1 MTATITPAPTVTQ
14 PSPEGGAGRAT
25 GRVDAV
31 SPATRLGVLVAAYL
45 AASFGIWWS
54 VWSGHPTTTYLCG
67 CGDPGQYLWFFA
79 APAQALLHGHSPFFT
94 GADYHPGGV
103 NMLDNPGVLGLAI
116 VAAPLTWIFGP
127 VAAVNTV
134 LLVTPVLSSLAG
146 YVALR
151 RWVNWWPA
159 AAIGGGF
166 YGFSPAVVSSLA
178 YVHLQV
184 AFLALPPLI
193 FLCLDDLLVR
203 QQRRPVPTGV
213 ALGVLVAVQY
223 LVSPEMLV
231 LTALVAG
238 VGVVVLVL
246 WAARR
251 APDALRS
258 HVHEAVRG
266 IGAGV
271 GTALVLAGYPV
282 WFALAGPRHT
292 VGAPWSFI
300 AETGNDVKDFFVPGA
315 AANHPA
321 LAPTIFGY
329 FGDPGPALDYLGITV
344 VIAVVVT
351 VVALRHSPVVRL
363 AAVVTV
369 VVAVLSLGSVL
380 VVTPPTVTFQATH
393 HLRPT
398 WLLPWTVLA
407 HVPLV
412 DEASPSRLSA
422 PMDLV
427 VALIGAIGLDRLVD
441 VLRRRL
447 PATEGPTTPR
457 GAAALRRTT
466 PALGA
471 LAVAAA
477 VLVPVGLAYHL
488 PLDTTTVTTPRWFRT
503 AADHLPTGSV
513 VLALP
518 WGLSQTSVWQAVS
531 GMHIVMAGG
540 DAFVPGPG
548 GHVVDTPRP
557 GTTDA
562 VLSDLST
569 YAVKPEPTP
578 AVERT
583 VRRSLARWDVSDVVV
598 TPETYGAVYDVGF
611 LTAVLGAPPEIQD
624 GSWVWSHVRH
634 APPPLAEPPNA
645 VVDCQAS
652 ATSATAVADCM
663 VLLSASPR

>member
-1 MTATITPAPTVTQ
+1 MTATVTAAPTADR
-14 PSPEGGAGRAT
+14 PAPEGGADRAR
-25 GRVDAV
+25 GRVHAT
-31 SPATRLGVLVAAYL
+31 SPATRLGVLVVAYL

-79 APAQALLHGHSPFFT
+79 APAQALLHGHSPFFS

-116 VAAPLTWIFGP
+116 VAAPLTWTLGP

-146 YVALR
+146 YVLLR
-151 RWVNWWPA
+151 RWVRWWPA

-193 FLCLDDLLVR
+193 FLCLDELLVR
-203 QQRRPVPTGV
+203 QQRRPVPVGV
-213 ALGVLVAVQY
+213 GLGVLVAVQY

-231 LTALVAG
+231 LTALVAA

-251 APDALRS
+251 APDALRG
-258 HVHEAVRG
+258 HLPDATRG

-271 GTALVLAGYPV
+271 GTALLLAGYPV

-300 AETGNDVKDFFVPGA
+300 AETGNAVKELFLPGA
-315 AANHPA
+315 AANRPA
-321 LAPTIFGY
+321 LAPTVFGY

-344 VIAVVVT
+344 VIALVVT
-351 VVALRHSPVVRL
+351 VVALRRTPVIRL

-380 VVTPPTVTFQATH
+380 VTTPPTVTFQATH
-393 HLRPT
+393 RLHPT

-441 VLRRRL
+441 VLRGRL
-447 PATEGPTTPR
+447 AATEGPATPR
-457 GAAALRRTT
+457 SAATLRRAA
-466 PALGA
+466 PAFGA

-477 VLVPVGLAYHL
+477 VLTPVGLAYHL

-540 DAFVPGPG
+540 DAFVPGPN
-548 GHVVDTPRP
+548 GHVVDEPRR

-562 VLSDLST
+562 VLTDLST

-583 VRRSLARWDVSDVVV
+583 VRRSLVRWGVTDVVV
-598 TPETYGAVYDVGF
+598 TPETYGAAYDVGF
-611 LTAVLGAPPEIQD
+611 LTAVLGTPPSVQD
-624 GSWVWSHVRH
+624 GSWVWSNVRH
-634 APPPLAEPPNA
+634 TPPPLAEPPDA
-645 VVDCQAS
+645 VVDCQS
-652 ATSATAVADCM
+652 ITPSATAMAHCM
-663 VLLSASPR
+663 VLLSASSP